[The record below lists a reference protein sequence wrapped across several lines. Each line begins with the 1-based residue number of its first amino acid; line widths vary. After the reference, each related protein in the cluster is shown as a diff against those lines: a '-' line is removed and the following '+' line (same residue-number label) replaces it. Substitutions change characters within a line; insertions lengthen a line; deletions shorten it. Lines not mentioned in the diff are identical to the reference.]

1 MFRWELAGGKTMS
14 LWGGGGWS
22 KRLIM
27 KRNLEIQLDQK
38 YILYIYIFQYLPIWT
53 PKCSEDKLGEHLDV
67 NWTHHLESQKIN
79 ICVWNDVFFFRLAFE
94 FTLYFH
100 LCRQHP
106 FVLPHQLIPYVVEKQ
121 LFKIPSN
128 RQLKRYWQHMRG
140 GDVDLGNISPDNT
153 HIPLWLW
160 ADEAQCTEQSSIMVV
175 AMGSILDSR
184 KYSLD
189 FCFPLTFCRVDL
201 WIKLICLYVD
211 PGSTLP
217 SYIRVKV
224 HQLEW
229 PNGSTYLVFLA
240 SLDSK
245 LEEIRCEICKA
256 SGSQIIK
263 KTHMHLRRK

>member
-1 MFRWELAGGKTMS
+1 MS
-14 LWGGGGWS
+14 IEHIIWS
-22 KRLIM
+22 HK
-27 KRNLEIQLDQK
+27 KS
-38 YILYIYIFQYLPIWT
+38 IYV
-53 PKCSEDKLGEHLDV
+53 SGMM
-67 NWTHHLESQKIN
+67 
-79 ICVWNDVFFFRLAFE
+79 FFFRLAFE
-94 FTLYFH
+94 FILYFH

-245 LEEIRCEICKA
+245 LEEIRVKFVRLVVP
-256 SGSQIIK
+256 K
-263 KTHMHLRRK
+263 L